1 MGAKIAE
8 KKPYAG
14 SLRKRKGSYLCHC
27 QSAAMKALFRF
38 FYHHKKRTAWIAV
51 LWTLLILVACL
62 IPGNEIPDV
71 KVPLADKWVHFAIFG
86 GFAFLWICVYRH
98 PGTRKGIFIALL
110 TAALGYAVELLQ
122 GSGITRGRSYDP
134 YDLLADSIGGI
145 LGLVAFFALR
155 RHAGTP
161 T

>member
-1 MGAKIAE
+1 MAAKIAE
-8 KKPYAG
+8 KKPCPG
-14 SLRKRKGSYLCHC
+14 SFRKEGEPIF
-27 QSAAMKALFRF
+27 AAVKPRIMKAFFRF
-38 FYHHKKRTAWIAV
+38 FYLYKKRTAWIAV

-71 KVPLADKWVHFAIFG
+71 NVPLADKWVHFAIFG
-86 GFAFLWICVYRH
+86 GFAFLWMCVYQR
-98 PGTRKGIFIALL
+98 PTLGKGIFMAVL

-145 LGLVAFFALR
+145 LGLAAFFGLH
-155 RHAGTP
+155 RHTGAST
-161 T
+161 